1 VKLIAMVLIFG
12 LSGCSFSSLIPYHP
26 VEVGDIKWHSPSSL
40 RFVNCPIVSG
50 VYSFIPNNKSR
61 QNFLIHNIFEGSGS
75 VVDKYY
81 FLPMDEVDRILSG
94 NVDLYISID
103 SSDDVFEKTIYS
115 VDYGEL
121 YRKKVFLRQN
131 VIQDR
136 FSGSGCYDGKYI
148 DRVVYSRSGG
158 EGASLSRFSQEV
170 HVSIDVN
177 GNLVVDVFTG
187 DYKHFVSPEFSSA
200 RFIFSKQNFLG
211 I

>member
-1 VKLIAMVLIFG
+1 MKLIAMVFILG
-12 LSGCSFSSLIPYHP
+12 LSGCSFSSLIPYYP
-26 VEVGDIKWHSPSSL
+26 VDVNDIKWHSPSDL
-40 RFVNCPIVSG
+40 MFVNCPIVSG

-103 SSDDVFEKTIYS
+103 SNDDVFEKNIYS
-115 VDYGEL
+115 VDHGKL

-131 VIQDR
+131 VIQNKL
-136 FSGSGCYDGKYI
+136 SGSGCYDGKYV
-148 DRVVYSRSGG
+148 DRIVYSRSGG
-158 EGASLSRFSQEV
+158 EGTSLSRFSQEV
-170 HVSIDVN
+170 HMSIDAN
-177 GNLVVDVFTG
+177 GDLIVDVFTG
-187 DYKHFVSPEFSSA
+187 DYKHFVSPELSSA
-200 RFIFSKQNFLG
+200 RFIFSKQHFSG